1 MREWVFQSNIT
12 SKAKTELWDTRR
24 STFGAEH
31 INGLSKWYQWSQYNV
46 TLLHIEINS
55 DMFVSHILCKNQ
67 KESCYILYIDH
78 VSDTDSWE
86 TQIFVVCCLYRSG
99 ERYWLLRESD
109 FVVSYLYR
117 SGEWYW
123 LLRDSDF
130 VVSYLY
136 RSGERYWLLRDSYFV
151 VSYVYRSGE
160 RYWLLRDSDFVVSY
174 VYRSGEWYWLLRDS
188 DFVVS
193 YVFRSGE
200 WYWLLRDDQSYISC
214 FVCKI
219 LIRIRWS
226 NFCFYDYINFTS
238 DFEFF
243 FDEIG
248 NSIMYETGREST
260 KSSIKRYMYLSFL
273 LVPYGSNWGSIMES
287 YWVCL
292 AFHPSVLLSVL

>member
-1 MREWVFQSNIT
+1 LREWVFQSNIT

-123 LLRDSDF
+123 LLRD
-130 VVSYLY
+130 
-136 RSGERYWLLRDSYFV
+136 
-151 VSYVYRSGE
+151 
-160 RYWLLRDSDFVVSY
+160 
-174 VYRSGEWYWLLRDS
+174 
-188 DFVVS
+188 
-193 YVFRSGE
+193 
-200 WYWLLRDDQSYISC
+200 DQSYISC

>member
-160 RYWLLRDSDFVVSY
+160 
-174 VYRSGEWYWLLRDS
+174 
-188 DFVVS
+188 
-193 YVFRSGE
+193 